1 MNLTKEQE
9 DIINAKEHSFKI
21 NAVAGS
27 GKTTTLLEY
36 AKRNLNLNILY
47 LAYNKSLQVSLQEK
61 LNEYNLTNM
70 NVSTIHALAYN
81 KIEAYRYNL
90 AHDLKVQVIERV
102 LCDYEEKINQRRN
115 YYPIPEYIALIK
127 DLVNFYCNS
136 SLIALDIKL
145 IDTYKKQSDLSA
157 KILELINKDQSR
169 VLAHLKH
176 ILSNMKN
183 KNIDATHDFYLKMFY
198 LNKKVSSNLGYD
210 LILVDEAQDISDV
223 MIGIVEAQECRRVYV
238 GDSFQQIYS
247 FRYAINALN
256 KIDLPSYELTHSFR
270 FSNEFAKILQKNLN
284 TLYKENNKQS
294 LKISGTTNTTI
305 SGVEV
310 VDQDKQFT
318 VIARSTF
325 GLIQE
330 IVQYIHGDKKIY
342 FEGGYGSYS
351 FMNQTVY
358 SIFYIKQKKNEKI
371 TLDELKDFESISEL
385 EQFAK
390 DTKNQDYLNII
401 KFINTYGDNIFEIN
415 KKIKEKLVSKK
426 EEADII
432 FTTTHKSKGLEYD
445 QVVMT
450 SDFISKK
457 EISNP
462 KNKLS
467 HLRINEEL
475 NIYYVAATRT
485 KKAINLASLNLDYK
499 YKEGDESTG
508 FVKPRFKN
516 KKTSDKKMK
525 NLQEEWL
532 KKNRVK
538 KDVAF

>member
-1 MNLTKEQE
+1 MTFTKEQE
-9 DIINAKEHSFKI
+9 EIIFSKEPSFKI

-36 AKRNLNLNILY
+36 AKQNRHLKILY
-47 LAYNKSLQVSLQEK
+47 LAYNKSLQQSIQKK
-61 LNEYNLTNM
+61 LNEYNLSNM
-70 NVSTIHALAYN
+70 SISTIHSLAYN

-102 LCDYEEKINQRRN
+102 LCSFEQTVNQRNN
-115 YYPIPEYIALIK
+115 YYPIPEYIALMK

-136 SLIALDIKL
+136 SLIALDLKL
-145 IDTYKKQSDLSA
+145 IENYKKQSDLSA
-157 KILELINKDQSR
+157 KILELINKDTSR

-176 ILSNMKN
+176 ILSSMKN
-183 KNIDATHDFYLKMFY
+183 KQIDATHDFYLKMFY
-198 LNKKVSSNLGYD
+198 LNKKISSNLGYD

-223 MIGIVEAQECRRVYV
+223 MIGIVESQNCRRVYV

-256 KIDLPSYELTHSFR
+256 KIDLPSFNLTKSFR
-270 FSNEFAKILQKNLN
+270 FSNEYAKDLQRRINSLYEKNSTKPLN
-284 TLYKENNKQS
+284 
-294 LKISGTTNTTI
+294 ISGIDSKTSFHRNCI
-305 SGVEV
+305 DE
-310 VDQDKQFT
+310 DKQYT
-318 VIARSTF
+318 IISRSTF

-330 IVQYIHGDKKIY
+330 LVQHIHSDKKFY
-342 FEGGYGSYS
+342 FEGGYNSYS

-358 SIFYIKQKKNEKI
+358 SIFYLKEKKNDKV
-371 TLDELKDFESISEL
+371 TLDEIKDFESIYEL

-401 KFINTYGDNIFEIN
+401 KFINTYGDNIFDIN
-415 KKIKEKLVSKK
+415 KKIKDRLTTNK
-426 EEADII
+426 EEANII

-445 QVVMT
+445 QVLMT
-450 SDFISKK
+450 NDFITKK

-462 KNKLS
+462 KTKLS

-475 NIYYVAATRT
+475 NIYYVAATRV
-485 KKAINLASLNLDYK
+485 KKAIDLASLNLDYT
-499 YKEGDESTG
+499 YKEGDVVSSVG
-508 FVKPRFKN
+508 KPKYA

-525 NLQEEWL
+525 DLQEEWL

-538 KDVAF
+538 RVDAF

>member
-1 MNLTKEQE
+1 MNYTKEQE
-9 DIINAKEHSFKI
+9 EIIYSKEPSFKI

-36 AKRNLNLNILY
+36 AKQNNHLKILY
-47 LAYNKSLQVSLQEK
+47 LAYNKSLQQSIQKK
-61 LNEYNLTNM
+61 LSEYNLSNM
-70 NVSTIHALAYN
+70 SISTIHSLAYN
-81 KIEAYRYNL
+81 KIEAYRYTL

-102 LCDYEEKINQRRN
+102 LCSFEQTVNQRNN
-115 YYPIPEYIALIK
+115 YYPIPEYIALMK

-136 SLIALDIKL
+136 SLIALDLKL
-145 IDTYKKQSDLSA
+145 IENYKKQSDLSA
-157 KILELINKDQSR
+157 KILELINKDTSR

-176 ILSNMKN
+176 ILSSMKN
-183 KNIDATHDFYLKMFY
+183 KQIDATHDFYLKMFY
-198 LNKKVSSNLGYD
+198 LNKKISSNLGYD

-223 MIGIVEAQECRRVYV
+223 MIGIVESQNCRRVYV

-256 KIDLPSYELTHSFR
+256 KIDLPSYNLTKSFR
-270 FSNEFAKILQKNLN
+270 FSNEYAKDLQRKINSLYEKNSTKPLN
-284 TLYKENNKQS
+284 
-294 LKISGTTNTTI
+294 ISGIDSKTSFHKNCI
-305 SGVEV
+305 DE
-310 VDQDKQFT
+310 DKQYT
-318 VIARSTF
+318 IISRSTF

-330 IVQYIHGDKKIY
+330 LVHHIHSDKKFY
-342 FEGGYGSYS
+342 FEGGYNSYS

-358 SIFYIKQKKNEKI
+358 SIFYLKEKKNDKV
-371 TLDELKDFESISEL
+371 TLDEIKDFESIYEL

-401 KFINTYGDNIFEIN
+401 KFINTYGDNIFDIN
-415 KKIKEKLVSKK
+415 KKIKDRLTTNK

-445 QVVMT
+445 QVLMT
-450 SDFISKK
+450 NDFITKK

-462 KNKLS
+462 KSKLS

-475 NIYYVAATRT
+475 NIYYVAATRV
-485 KKAINLASLNLDYK
+485 KKAIDLASLNLDYT
-499 YKEGDESTG
+499 YKEGDAVSSIA
-508 FVKPRFKN
+508 KPRYA

-525 NLQEEWL
+525 DLQEEWL

-538 KDVAF
+538 KVDAF